1 MIVGVMLMKVKIEGL
16 NSLSKAL
23 TKKKVAV
30 ENVKTI
36 VSDAADTGERTMKER
51 VPVDTGRLKDSIERK
66 ESDGGKTVKIE
77 PTARDKNGRYYAGY
91 VEFGTKKTPA
101 VPFVRP
107 AQEEARKQLFEDGL
121 KLLQKK

>member
-16 NSLSKAL
+16 NTLSKAL

-36 VSDAADTGERTMKER
+36 VSDAADTGERIMKER

>member
-1 MIVGVMLMKVKIEGL
+1 MKVKIEGL

-36 VSDAADTGERTMKER
+36 VSDAADTGERIMKER

>member
-36 VSDAADTGERTMKER
+36 VSDAADTGERIMKER

>member
-1 MIVGVMLMKVKIEGL
+1 MKVKIEGL

-36 VSDAADTGERTMKER
+36 VSDAADTGERIMKER

-66 ESDGGKTVKIE
+66 ELMEIMNQVFEVSQMIHIDGYELMVSERSSRILLDTST
-77 PTARDKNGRYYAGY
+77 PTQYLHGV
-91 VEFGTKKTPA
+91 VELEIKYTG
-101 VPFVRP
+101 
-107 AQEEARKQLFEDGL
+107 G
-121 KLLQKK
+121 

>member
-36 VSDAADTGERTMKER
+36 VSDAADTGERIMKER

-77 PTARDKNGRYYAGY
+77 PTAKDKNGRYYAGY

>member
-36 VSDAADTGERTMKER
+36 VSDAADTGECIMKER

>member
-1 MIVGVMLMKVKIEGL
+1 MKVKIEGL

-36 VSDAADTGERTMKER
+36 VSDAADTGERIMKER

-77 PTARDKNGRYYAGY
+77 PTAKDKNGRYYAGY